1 MLCSLCKGSHP
12 LWARAIPKSSRSSRR
27 VFEVGEG
34 STREPP
40 PAPVP
45 KGKGRREGSKGRG
58 RAGTGPRRARVRAH
72 ALTRAS
78 SLASPPHTHHGFQ
91 AVSSAEGPAGRI

>member
-40 PAPVP
+40 PRPRA
-45 KGKGRREGSKGRG
+45 KRQGSKGRVEGQGQGRG

-78 SLASPPHTHHGFQ
+78 SLASPPTHTPWVPG
-91 AVSSAEGPAGRI
+91 G

>member
-40 PAPVP
+40 PRPRA
-45 KGKGRREGSKGRG
+45 KRQGSKGRVEGQGQG
-58 RAGTGPRRARVRAH
+58 RDRTEARARARARAH
-72 ALTRAS
+72 TR
-78 SLASPPHTHHGFQ
+78 LLPGIPPTHTPWVPG
-91 AVSSAEGPAGRI
+91 G

>member
-40 PAPVP
+40 PPPPCQKARVE
-45 KGKGRREGSKGRG
+45 GKGQ
-58 RAGTGPRRARVRAH
+58 RAGAGQGQGRDRTEARARARARAH
-72 ALTRAS
+72 TR
-78 SLASPPHTHHGFQ
+78 LLPGIPPPHTPWVPG
-91 AVSSAEGPAGRI
+91 G